1 MYLYICYT
9 YYVECI
15 YDIYRTYN
23 VCNIYIYIYIM
34 KILKLFLIAMG
45 IDIYDIHF

>member
-1 MYLYICYT
+1 MYLYICNT

-23 VCNIYIYIYIM
+23 VCNIYIYIYIYNENTQTVSDSN
-34 KILKLFLIAMG
+34 G
-45 IDIYDIHF
+45 N

>member
-23 VCNIYIYIYIM
+23 VCNIYIYIYNENTQTVSDSN
-34 KILKLFLIAMG
+34 G
-45 IDIYDIHF
+45 N